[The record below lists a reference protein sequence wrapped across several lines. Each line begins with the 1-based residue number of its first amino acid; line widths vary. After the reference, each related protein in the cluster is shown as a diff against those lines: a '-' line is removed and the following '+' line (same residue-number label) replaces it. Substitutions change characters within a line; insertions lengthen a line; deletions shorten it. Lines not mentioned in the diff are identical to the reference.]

1 MKRTL
6 LTAVFAALALGVAQA
21 VNIDWTYV
29 DDAQNL
35 SGTKGAETHTMGSY
49 DFGDKIGGATTWAI
63 TWSVTLSNYTA
74 PSDVWPV
81 LVGLGDTNNA
91 PRLFISPD
99 GSDIRLTN
107 GEGTLT
113 GGTLASGSQTDY
125 TVGISA
131 ANGTYTVVLSKYS
144 ETADGVNVYLNGTLI
159 GTITGLQS
167 GGDWQTIRW
176 GAQSDSRNFLDAV
189 ASWEVSNLGY
199 ITESYE
205 TAVLPEPTA
214 LALLALGVAGVAFR
228 RRVA

>member
-1 MKRTL
+1 MSN
-6 LTAVFAALALGVAQA
+6 Q
-21 VNIDWTYV
+21 
-29 DDAQNL
+29 
-35 SGTKGAETHTMGSY
+35 Y

-74 PSDVWPV
+74 PSDVYPV
-81 LVGLGDTNNA
+81 LVGLGNTNNA

-107 GEGTLT
+107 GDGTLT

-214 LALLALGVAGVAFR
+214 LALLALGVAGVALR